1 MPQIDHVFVLQF
13 ENRSFDHLFGSRDGV
28 DGIEA
33 ARAKLTAAGSP
44 ILPSLLQPPHANVFA
59 FDPPHDSRSV
69 AQQIANDMSGFVQ
82 VFERAHQKEDG
93 FRPELVMGYL
103 DRDTVPVSY
112 ALADQFAISDRWF
125 SPIPTQ
131 TVPNRMYGMCGHSFG
146 EQDNPNAL
154 GFLEGFDADDS
165 VFKKLEAK
173 GKDWRIYSDT
183 PLPMAALLRGI
194 RGDIFSGRKLNPLKE
209 LAGDIKKGDVPSF
222 VWIEPTYVWTEFE
235 LIDPFFPE
243 PNDDHPPTAMAAGQQ
258 LLEHVYLSLRSND
271 ELWRRSVLIV
281 YYDEHGGFYDHVAP
295 PACAPSDGFATR
307 GPRVPALVISPWVR
321 PGSVVRPPQGQVF
334 DHCSVLKFICE
345 RFEIQPWT
353 ERLRD
358 PSLASLTPFFEN
370 ALQQLPAAAEP
381 RAAPVQP
388 ALAGR
393 AATPLAAHS
402 GLAVG
407 MREIHKGHEKD
418 FRREHKARW

>member
-1 MPQIDHVFVLQF
+1 MPKIDHVFVLQF
-13 ENRSFDHLFGSRDGV
+13 ENRSFDHLFGSREGV

-44 ILPSLLQPPHANVFA
+44 ILPNLLQPPHANVFV
-59 FDPPHDSRSV
+59 FDPPHDSESV
-69 AQQIANDMSGFVQ
+69 ARQIAGDMSGFVQ
-82 VFERAHQKEDG
+82 VFEGAHEKENG

-103 DRDTVPVSY
+103 DRTTVPVSY

-146 EQDNPNAL
+146 EKDNPGAL
-154 GFLEGFDADDS
+154 RYLAGFEADDS
-165 VFKKLEAK
+165 VFKKLE
-173 GKDWRIYSDT
+173 GTGRDWRIYSDT

-194 RGDIFSGRKLNPLKE
+194 RGDIFSGEKLNPLKE
-209 LAGDIKKGDVPSF
+209 LAGDIAKGDVPSF

-243 PNDDHPPTAMAAGQQ
+243 PNDDHPPTAMAAGQE

-271 ELWRRSVLIV
+271 ELWKRSVLVV
-281 YYDEHGGFYDHVAP
+281 YYDEHGGFYDHVTP
-295 PACAPSDGFATR
+295 PACNPSDGFTTR
-307 GPRVPALVISPWVR
+307 GPRVPALVISPWVK
-321 PGSVVRPPQGQVF
+321 PGSVVRPPEGQVF
-334 DHCSVLKFICE
+334 DHCSVLKFVCE

-358 PSLASLTPFFEN
+358 PSLASLTPFFQE
-370 ALQQLPAAAEP
+370 AMQQLPAAKAP
-381 RAAPVQP
+381 RTAAAQP
-388 ALAGR
+388 AGAGR
-393 AATPLAAHS
+393 AAALLAAHPEV
-402 GLAVG
+402 AEG
-407 MREIHKGHEKD
+407 MRNIHKEHVRE
-418 FRREHKARW
+418 FVREHRQKA